1 MPEIA
6 ALEEVRHERDAAT
19 IGIVEAVSPGRIDV
33 AILHEAPHGTGLRE
47 GSVHHFPRINSYVVL
62 PSERGSILA
71 MVTWVGIDDEQ
82 LAARTQRDQIGL
94 PVPRRRLQALPLGVL
109 RRSSSLTLHT
119 VSTVVLDRGVLL
131 FPTVGDP
138 VRLPTKSEAVAVL
151 PTSSDSGMS
160 IPIGHALLAGD
171 ADVRLDPNRL
181 FGRHLAILGN
191 TGSGKSCSVAQ
202 LLRASITAIDEQP
215 TAFNA
220 IILDTNGEYAHAFDG
235 IPANVSVRHFSVEP
249 ESSNSSQF
257 RVPYWLWNYRE
268 WLSFSEASSRGQAPQ
283 LRRCLHLLRTHEVAE
298 MPRAVVSLIGG
309 RRIVRMYHAGAIEG
323 NANSNYLSVLD
334 NVLQACGSVSG
345 NTPPAAANAVTQLS
359 TQLTTVLQ
367 SRRGKGDYLWN
378 YGAHPLNLDE
388 SETLLTLFNQ
398 AIKELGVPEFL
409 DAGLDVDIPIPFD
422 ADNLID
428 LLPLM
433 AADTDSEAVGW
444 VAPLVERLR
453 VSMADQRQRSICAWT
468 RDETLREWLQDYVP
482 DGTASQITVID
493 LSLVPTNVV
502 QVVVAAFTR
511 IILEAMERQRRLSPD
526 EVTPR
531 ILVVEE
537 AHSLIRR
544 PGGSTGDDQAVS
556 ATRLCR
562 EAFERV
568 AREGRKFG
576 LSLVISSQRPSELS
590 ETVLSQ
596 CNTYIVHRIVNDQ
609 DQRLVRRLVPDNLS
623 SLMEE
628 LPALP
633 SQTALVVGW
642 ALDIPALVR
651 ISYLDKSHRP
661 RSADPDFAGT
671 WNGDRVVR
679 SDWDPVVSDWQPNQR
694 GARPT
699 EPAEDEPF

>member
-1 MPEIA
+1 MTELVSID
-6 ALEEVRHERDAAT
+6 EVRQERDAAT

-47 GSVHHFPRINSYVVL
+47 GAIHHFPRINSYVVL

-71 MVTWVGIDDEQ
+71 MVTWVGIDDDQ
-82 LAARTQRDQIGL
+82 IVARTQRDQIGL
-94 PVPRRRLQALPLGVL
+94 PTPRRRLQALPLGVL
-109 RRSSSLTLHT
+109 RRDSSLSLDA

-138 VRLPTKSEAVAVL
+138 VRLPTKSEAVAAL
-151 PTSSDSGMS
+151 PTGSNLS
-160 IPIGHALLAGD
+160 ILVGQAPLAGD

-202 LLRASITAIDEQP
+202 LIRASLTAVGEQP
-215 TAFNA
+215 TAFSA
-220 IILDTNGEYAHAFDG
+220 IILDANGEYSHAFDDL
-235 IPANVSVRHFSVEP
+235 PASVSVRHFSVEP
-249 ESSNSSQF
+249 ESSDSSQF

-283 LRRCLHLLRTHEVAE
+283 LRRCLHLLRTHEIAE

-309 RRIVRMYHAGAIEG
+309 RRIVRMYQAGAIEG
-323 NANSNYLSVLD
+323 NSNPSYLSVLD
-334 NVLQACGSVSG
+334 NVLQTCDHVVGSISD
-345 NTPPAAANAVTQLS
+345 AAEVTITELRNR
-359 TQLTTVLQ
+359 LTTALNL
-367 SRRGKGDYLWN
+367 RRGSGGYIWSF
-378 YGAHPLNLDE
+378 GAHPLNLEE
-388 SETLLTLFNQ
+388 SEALLVLFNR
-398 AIKELGVPEFL
+398 AIEEVGVPKFL
-409 DAGLDVDIPIPFD
+409 EEGLDVDIPIPFD
-422 ADNLID
+422 ADNLIE
-428 LLPLM
+428 LLPLV

-468 RDETLREWLQDYVP
+468 PDENLLDWLQDYVP
-482 DGTASQITVID
+482 DGGESQITVID

-502 QVVVAAFTR
+502 QIVVAAFAR
-511 IILEAMERQRRLSPD
+511 LILESMERQRRHYAD
-526 EVTPR
+526 QVTPR

-544 PGGSTGDDQAVS
+544 PGSSTGDDQSVS
-556 ATRLCR
+556 AARLCR

-576 LSLVISSQRPSELS
+576 LSLVVSSQRPSELS

-596 CNTYIVHRIVNDQ
+596 CNTFIVHRIVNDQ

-623 SLMEE
+623 SFMEE
-628 LPALP
+628 LPALS
-633 SQTALVVGW
+633 SQLALVVGW
-642 ALDIPALVR
+642 ALDIPTMVR
-651 ISYLDKSHRP
+651 ISHLDTSYRP
-661 RSADPDFAGT
+661 RSADPDFAAT
-671 WNGDRVVR
+671 WSGDAVVR
-679 SDWDPVVSDWQPNQR
+679 SDWNPIVTEWQSKQCD
-694 GARPT
+694 ASPT
-699 EPAEDEPF
+699 EPADDEPF

>member
-1 MPEIA
+1 M
-6 ALEEVRHERDAAT
+6 RAT

-71 MVTWVGIDDEQ
+71 MVTWVGIDDER

-109 RRSSSLTLHT
+109 KRSSSLTLRT

-138 VRLPTKSEAVAVL
+138 VRLPTKSEAVAAL
-151 PTSSDSGMS
+151 PTGPDSGMS

-202 LLRASITAIDEQP
+202 LIRASITAVGEQL

-220 IILDTNGEYAHAFDG
+220 IILDTNGEYAHAFDDL
-235 IPANVSVRHFSVEP
+235 PANVSIRHFSVEP
-249 ESSNSSQF
+249 EPSKSDQF

-309 RRIVRMYHAGAIEG
+309 RRVVRMYHAGAIEG

-334 NVLQACGSVSG
+334 NVLQACDHVSG
-345 NTPPAAANAVTQLS
+345 NIPPGTAEAVTQLRA
-359 TQLTTVLQ
+359 QLVTVLQ
-367 SRRGKGDYLWN
+367 SRRGSGDFLWS
-378 YGAHPLNLDE
+378 YGARPLNLGE
-388 SETLLTLFNQ
+388 SETLLALFNR
-398 AIKELGVPEFL
+398 AIEEFGVPKFL
-409 DAGLDVDIPIPFD
+409 DTGLDVDVPIPFD
-422 ADNLID
+422 ADNLVE

-468 RDETLREWLQDYVP
+468 PDETLQEWLQGLCSPWEREPNHRYRLESGPDECCSSSCRGLCP
-482 DGTASQITVID
+482 HNPRGDGTTASP
-493 LSLVPTNVV
+493 VP
-502 QVVVAAFTR
+502 R
-511 IILEAMERQRRLSPD
+511 
-526 EVTPR
+526 
-531 ILVVEE
+531 
-537 AHSLIRR
+537 
-544 PGGSTGDDQAVS
+544 
-556 ATRLCR
+556 
-562 EAFERV
+562 
-568 AREGRKFG
+568 
-576 LSLVISSQRPSELS
+576 
-590 ETVLSQ
+590 
-596 CNTYIVHRIVNDQ
+596 
-609 DQRLVRRLVPDNLS
+609 
-623 SLMEE
+623 
-628 LPALP
+628 
-633 SQTALVVGW
+633 
-642 ALDIPALVR
+642 
-651 ISYLDKSHRP
+651 
-661 RSADPDFAGT
+661 
-671 WNGDRVVR
+671 
-679 SDWDPVVSDWQPNQR
+679 
-694 GARPT
+694 
-699 EPAEDEPF
+699 

>member
-1 MPEIA
+1 MPEFVG
-6 ALEEVRHERDAAT
+6 LDEVREERDAAT

-47 GSVHHFPRINSYVVL
+47 GAMHHFPRINSYVVL

-71 MVTWVGIDDEQ
+71 MVTWIGIDDEQ

-94 PVPRRRLQALPLGVL
+94 PVPRRRLRALPLGVL
-109 RRSSSLTLHT
+109 KRSASLTSGALGT
-119 VSTVVLDRGVLL
+119 ISLDRGVLL

-138 VRLPTKSEAVAVL
+138 VRLPTRFEAIAAL
-151 PTSSDSGMS
+151 PTGSDSGVS
-160 IPIGHALLAGD
+160 IPIGRALLAGD
-171 ADVRLDPNRL
+171 AEVSLDPNRL

-202 LLRASITAIDEQP
+202 LIRASLMAVGEQL
-215 TAFNA
+215 TAFST
-220 IILDTNGEYAHAFDG
+220 IILDANGEYANAFDDL
-235 IPANVSVRHFSVEP
+235 PENVAVRHFSVEP
-249 ESSNSSQF
+249 ESSESDQF

-283 LRRCLHLLRTHEVAE
+283 LRRCLHLLRTHEIAE
-298 MPRAVVSLIGG
+298 VPKAVVSLIGG
-309 RRIVRMYHAGAIEG
+309 RRIVRMYQAGAIEG
-323 NANSNYLSVLD
+323 NSNASYLSVLD
-334 NVLQACGSVSG
+334 NVLKACDHAIGHLGSTASKAITELQTELARVLDLRRGSG
-345 NTPPAAANAVTQLS
+345 NYTWS
-359 TQLTTVLQ
+359 F
-367 SRRGKGDYLWN
+367 
-378 YGAHPLNLDE
+378 GAHPLNLDE
-388 SETLLTLFNQ
+388 CENLLVLLNG
-398 AIKELGVPEFL
+398 AIEELGVPKFL
-409 DAGLDVDIPIPFD
+409 EDGVDVDTPIPFD
-422 ADNLID
+422 ADNLIE
-428 LLPLM
+428 LLPLV

-453 VSMADQRQRSICAWT
+453 VSMADQRQRSICAWAPNE
-468 RDETLREWLQDYVP
+468 RLQEWLQEYVP
-482 DGTASQITVID
+482 DGKKSQITVID

-511 IILEAMERQRRLSPD
+511 ILLEAMERLRRLHPD
-526 EVTPR
+526 QLTPR

-544 PGGSTGDDQAVS
+544 PGGSAGDDQAVS
-556 ATRLCR
+556 ANRLCR

-576 LSLVISSQRPSELS
+576 LSLVVSSQRPSELS

-596 CNTYIVHRIVNDQ
+596 CNTFIVHRIVNDQ

-642 ALDIPALVR
+642 ALDIPTLVR
-651 ISYLDKSHRP
+651 ISHLDISHRP
-661 RSADPDFAGT
+661 RSADPDFAAT
-671 WNGDRVVR
+671 WNGN
-679 SDWDPVVSDWQPNQR
+679 SAMESSWNLVVSEWQPIQR
-694 GARPT
+694 ETEPT
-699 EPAEDEPF
+699 DPAEDEPF